1 MALRTARPR
10 PLPPRFGSF
19 NASCPTPPSAPARRR
34 RRGRL
39 GSPAGPLRR
48 PDHQRHPDP
57 GDRRRR
63 ANAHSTAGSGRTP
76 ALPSERSSGTNLT
89 HCASRSRRGR
99 ATPSIDAIIST
110 GGTGIA
116 RRDSTI
122 DVVRS
127 MLTHELDGFGE
138 LFRMLSYEQV
148 GPAAMLSR
156 AVGGLVMR
164 DPAHGGDTFLF
175 AVPGSVNAVETAVSK
190 LIAPQLAHL
199 VWERRK

>member
-1 MALRTARPR
+1 MP
-10 PLPPRFGSF
+10 
-19 NASCPTPPSAPARRR
+19 NPPSAPHDAAAAAA
-34 RRGRL
+34 L
-39 GSPAGPLRR
+39 
-48 PDHQRHPDP
+48 
-57 GDRRRR
+57 DRQPVRCAVLTISDTR
-63 ANAHSTAGSGRTP
+63 TLETDEGGRTLIRLLQAAGHQVSQRAIIRDEP
-76 ALPSERSSGTNLT
+76 LALRAALEAWTSDPSL
-89 HCASRSRRGR
+89 
-99 ATPSIDAIIST
+99 DAIIST

-127 MLTHELDGFGE
+127 ILTHELDGFGE

-148 GPAAMLSR
+148 GAAAMLSR

-175 AVPGSVNAVETAVSK
+175 AVPGSVNAVETAVAK